1 MLQGYCFMVKETPK
15 KLQPALMLLYIFD
28 HSLLL
33 LLLLMLFT
41 ATDVTIYIYIW
52 SFKGSWKQRLV
63 PFWTLGSRFASRAIV
78 LPVHYHVIHT
88 GVWTLL
94 PSTLPIELRNQKSAN
109 TQQST
114 PPFYSSY
121 TDVIIQIPQSWLSKK
136 LQPRTRGLSLA
147 TDL

>member
-15 KLQPALMLLYIFD
+15 KCQPALMLLYIY
-28 HSLLL
+28 
-33 LLLLMLFT
+33 
-41 ATDVTIYIYIW
+41 IYIYLIIHCCCCCCLCFSLQLMLLYIYIFFW
-52 SFKGSWKQRLV
+52 S
-63 PFWTLGSRFASRAIV
+63 FWTLGSRFASRAIV

-94 PSTLPIELRNQKSAN
+94 PSTLPNELRDQKSAN

-136 LQPRTRGLSLA
+136 LQPRTRGLPLA